1 MSSSLHRAIALTFCT
16 LVACRN
22 DPQRESVGAVHN
34 AGGQS
39 QPDASLASAPDA
51 TTVRAAG
58 DAGESAQALPSQ
70 PPELSAAASVRWPQ
84 IQRSALGNGVS
95 VAFVEHRALPV
106 LHVRVI
112 LRGAGALFDPPSR
125 PGLASITAELLREG
139 IAGMDSRAIA
149 AAFDGA
155 GARFETDVSDDAV
168 TLSLETLPE
177 RAEQTLALVAKLV
190 AEPTFPQDELDRLKR
205 RELDRLAQEM
215 AEPAWL
221 SQRPFFRAVYGEQHP
236 YARFDTTPEVL
247 RSIRRD
253 EVVRFHREHVLQGG
267 SISIVAVGA
276 LAPSAFSQL
285 AERAFAAIPQG
296 SVARPA
302 MPAIPTRAARQIF
315 IVDRP
320 ASAQAFVRVGRVGP
334 KRSDALWPTLAVAN
348 QVLGAAPSSRL
359 FVDLR
364 ERRSLTYGVYSRVT
378 QTVDEGVV
386 HAAGSTRLERAGD
399 FTRALLEHLDRM
411 SSEDVPAEEL
421 ARAQRVVQNRF
432 PVSFAT
438 ASDLAARVSESLLYG
453 LDQSYYESYPS
464 RAAAVTS
471 GNVREVS
478 ARFFATSTSVIVVV
492 GPARRLRP
500 MLQGLGPITVLR
512 PGQ

>member
-1 MSSSLHRAIALTFCT
+1 MKVSFQRWLALAITA

-22 DPQRESVGAVHN
+22 EAQREGVTVVHN

-39 QPDASLASAPDA
+39 QPDAAIEPAPDA
-51 TTVRAAG
+51 AASE
-58 DAGESAQALPSQ
+58 AVAQAFPSQ
-70 PPELSAAASVRWPQ
+70 APELSAAASIRWPQ

-139 IAGMDSRAIA
+139 ITAMDSRAIA

-190 AEPTFPQDELDRLKR
+190 AEPTFPQDELDRLRR

-215 AEPAWL
+215 ADPAWL
-221 SQRPFFRAVYGEQHP
+221 SQRPFFRAVYGAQHP
-236 YARFDTTPEVL
+236 YARFDTTPEAL
-247 RSIRRD
+247 RAIRRD
-253 EVVRFHREHVLQGG
+253 EVTRFHREHFLKGG

-276 LAPSAFSQL
+276 LEPSAFSQL
-285 AERAFAAIPQG
+285 AERAFGAIPQG
-296 SVARPA
+296 AVARPA
-302 MPAIPTRAARQIF
+302 MPAIPTRAAREVF

-378 QTVDEGVV
+378 QKVDEGVV
-386 HAAGSTRLERAGD
+386 HAAGSTRIERAGD

-411 SSEDVPAEEL
+411 AAEDVPAEEL

-453 LDQSYYESYPS
+453 LDQSYYEGYPA

-471 GNVREVS
+471 GNVREVG
-478 ARFFATSTSVIVVV
+478 ARFFASSTAVIVVV
-492 GPARRLRP
+492 GPARTLRP

>member
-1 MSSSLHRAIALTFCT
+1 MKRSKLFILSLFALS
-16 LVACRN
+16 ACRN
-22 DPQRESVGAVHN
+22 DPQSDNVSVVHN

-39 QPDASLASAPDA
+39 QPDASVAVSTSDA
-51 TTVRAAG
+51 ATET
-58 DAGESAQALPSQ
+58 DAGASLAEQPFPAQA
-70 PPELSAAASVRWPQ
+70 PELSAAAAVRWPQ
-84 IQRSALGNGVS
+84 IQRSTLANGVS
-95 VAFVEHRALPV
+95 VSLVEHRALPV

-112 LRGAGALFDPPSR
+112 LRGAGALFDPPAR
-125 PGLASITAELLREG
+125 PGLASVVGELLREG
-139 IAGMDSRAIA
+139 VTGMDSRAIA

-155 GARFETDVSDDAV
+155 GARFDTDTSDDAI

-177 RAEQTLALVAKLV
+177 RAEQTLALVAKLI

-221 SQRPFFRAVYGEQHP
+221 SQRPFFRAVYGESHP
-236 YARFDTTPEVL
+236 YARFDTTPEAL
-247 RSIRRD
+247 RAITRD
-253 EVVRFHREHVLQGG
+253 EVVSFHREHVLKGG
-267 SISIVAVGA
+267 AISIVAVGA
-276 LAPSAFSQL
+276 IAPSAFSQL
-285 AERAFAAIPQG
+285 AERAFGSIAQG
-296 SVARPA
+296 TVARPA
-302 MPAIPTRAARQIF
+302 MPAIPTRAARQVF

-334 KRSDALWPTLAVAN
+334 KRSDAVWPTLAVAN

-378 QTVDEGVV
+378 QTLDEGVV
-386 HAAGSTRLERAGD
+386 HAAGSTRLERTGD
-399 FTRALLEHLDRM
+399 FARALLEHLDRM
-411 SSEDVPAEEL
+411 ATEDVSEDEL
-421 ARAQRVVQNRF
+421 SRAKRVVQNRF

-438 ASDLAARVSESLLYG
+438 ASDLAARVSESVLFG
-453 LDQSYYESYPS
+453 LDQSYFEGYPA
-464 RAAAVTS
+464 RAAAVTAA
-471 GNVREVS
+471 NVRAVS
-478 ARFFATSTSVIVVV
+478 AQYFATSTAVIVVV